1 MSRYVVILIV
11 PIAVGSLIAVA
22 VLLINGLRERRE
34 RRDMELREADVLIN
48 SRDYATLSAR
58 RVATSFGDCQV
69 V

>member
-34 RRDMELREADVLIN
+34 RRDIELREAGRLKQWKL
-48 SRDYATLSAR
+48 RDALYQTGL
-58 RVATSFGDCQV
+58 
-69 V
+69 